1 MYKKEK
7 TRMFDEKIKE
17 IEANIGTL
25 NTDIANKIM
34 EVKNALEA
42 NDLEKARTIKAEIEE
57 AKNSLK
63 TAEADLELYKTTA
76 EKGGAENTGGKEVP
90 QETKTYRESVNEFI
104 RSKGTVT
111 NEALRFEGK
120 DEVLIPLNQTTPVDP
135 KTDGVKKTDVK
146 PVSGEEILYT
156 PAREVKTVVDLKQF
170 TSIHPAKK
178 ASGKWP
184 VLQRATEKMV
194 SVEELEKNPKLGK
207 PQFKNVEWEVK
218 TYRGAIPLSQES
230 IDDAD
235 VDLVGIVAETIG
247 QMKVNTTNDAIA
259 KVLKT
264 FEAKAGVKTLDDIK
278 KILNVDLDPAY
289 NVSFI
294 VSQSFYQTLDT
305 LKDKNGRYLLQ
316 DSITSA
322 SGKVFLGKPVFV
334 LSDDVIGKDSAFV
347 GDFKRGVLFA
357 DRKDL
362 GLRWA
367 DNEIYGQYLQA
378 VLRFGVAKV
387 DDKAG
392 YYVTFTPEQLP
403 S

>member
-1 MYKKEK
+1 
-7 TRMFDEKIKE
+7 MFDEKIE
-17 IEANIGTL
+17 E
-25 NTDIANKIM
+25 
-34 EVKNALEA
+34 
-42 NDLEKARTIKAEIEE
+42 IKADITELNKVI
-57 AKNSLK
+57 AAK
-63 TAEADLELYKTTA
+63 TAEVKAALESDDLETARSVKAEVEATKAKLVESENDLKLY
-76 EKGGAENTGGKEVP
+76 ESSVEVGGAENIGGKEVT
-90 QETKTYRESVNEFI
+90 QEEKTYRESVNDFI
-104 RSKGTVT
+104 RSKGKIV
-111 NEALRFEGK
+111 NDSLRFEGK
-120 DEVLIPLNQTTPVDP
+120 DEVLMPINETTPVEP
-135 KTDGVKKTDVK
+135 KKDGVKKTDVK
-146 PVSGEEILYT
+146 PVSSEEILYT

-170 TSIHPAKK
+170 TSIHQAKK

-207 PQFKNVEWEVK
+207 PQFTNVAWEIK

-247 QMKVNTTNDAIA
+247 QMKVNTTNDSIA
-259 KVLKT
+259 TVLKE
-264 FEAKAGVKTLDDIK
+264 FEAKTVKNLDEIK
-278 KILNVDLDPAY
+278 KLLNVELEPAY

-294 VSQSFYQTLDT
+294 VSQSFYQTMDT

-316 DSITSA
+316 DSITSV

-334 LSDDVIGKDSAFV
+334 LADEVLGKDTAFV

-378 VLRFGVAKV
+378 VLRFGVSKV

-392 YYVTFTPEQLP
+392 YYVTFKPEQLP

>member
-1 MYKKEK
+1 
-7 TRMFDEKIKE
+7 MFDEKIKE
-17 IEANIGTL
+17 IKANITEL
-25 NTDIANKIM
+25 NKVIASKTT
-34 EVKNALEA
+34 EVKNALESD
-42 NDLEKARTIKAEIEE
+42 DLEKARSIKAEVEE
-57 AKNSLK
+57 AKTNL
-63 TAEADLELYKTTA
+63 AEAENDLKLY
-76 EKGGAENTGGKEVP
+76 EFSVEEGGAENFGGKEVL

-104 RSKGTVT
+104 RSKGKIV
-111 NEALRFEGK
+111 NDSLRFDGK

-146 PVSGEEILYT
+146 PVSSEEILYT

-184 VLQRATEKMV
+184 VLQRATDKMV
-194 SVEELEKNPKLGK
+194 SVEELEKNPKLAK
-207 PQFKNVEWEVK
+207 PKFKDVEWKVE

-235 VDLVGIVAETIG
+235 VDLVGIVAETVG

-259 KVLKT
+259 TVLKKFKSKT
-264 FEAKAGVKTLDDIK
+264 VKNLDEIK
-278 KILNVDLDPAY
+278 KLLNVDFDPAY

-294 VSQSFYQTLDT
+294 VSQSFYQTMDT

-316 DSITSA
+316 DSITSV
-322 SGKVFLGKPVFV
+322 SGKVFLGKPVFL
-334 LSDDVIGKDSAFV
+334 LSDEVLGANTAFV
-347 GDFKRGVLFA
+347 GDFKRGILFA

-362 GLRWA
+362 GLRWVN
-367 DNEIYGQYLQA
+367 NEIYGQFLQA
-378 VLRFGVAKV
+378 VLRFGVSKV

-392 YYVTFTPEQLP
+392 YYVTFTPESLP
-403 S
+403 L

>member
-1 MYKKEK
+1 
-7 TRMFDEKIKE
+7 MFEEKIKE
-17 IEANIGTL
+17 IKATIASL
-25 NTDIANKIM
+25 NQAIATKTT
-34 EVKNALEA
+34 EVKNALESD
-42 NDLEKARTIKAEIEE
+42 DLETARSIKAEIEE
-57 AKNSLK
+57 AKANL
-63 TAEADLELYKTTA
+63 AEAENDLKLYEA
-76 EKGGAENTGGKEVP
+76 SIEKGGAENTGGKEVP

-120 DEVLIPLNQTTPVDP
+120 DEVLIPLNQTTPVNP

-146 PVSGEEILYT
+146 PVSSEEILYT
-156 PAREVKTVVDLKQF
+156 PAREIKTVVDLKQF
-170 TSIHPAKK
+170 TSIHLAKK

-184 VLQRATEKMV
+184 VLQRATEKMI
-194 SVEELEKNPKLGK
+194 SVEELEKNPKLAK
-207 PQFKNVEWEVK
+207 PKFKDVEWKVE

-259 KVLKT
+259 TVLKK
-264 FEAKAGVKTLDDIK
+264 FEAKTVKNLDEIK
-278 KILNVDLDPAY
+278 KLLNVELDPAY

-294 VSQSFYQTLDT
+294 VSQSFYQTMDT

-316 DSITSA
+316 DSITSV

-334 LSDDVIGKDSAFV
+334 LADEVLGKDTAFI

-362 GLRWA
+362 GLRWV
-367 DNEIYGQYLQA
+367 DNDIYGQFLQA

-392 YYVTFTPEQLP
+392 YYVTFKPEQLP
-403 S
+403 L

>member
-1 MYKKEK
+1 
-7 TRMFDEKIKE
+7 MFEEKIKE
-17 IEANIGTL
+17 IKATIASL
-25 NTDIANKIM
+25 NQAIATKTA
-34 EVKNALEA
+34 EVKNALESD
-42 NDLEKARTIKAEIEE
+42 DLETARSIKAEVEQ
-57 AKNSLK
+57 AK
-63 TAEADLELYKTTA
+63 ADLVEAENDLKLYEA
-76 EKGGAENTGGKEVP
+76 SIEKGGAENTGGKEVP

-120 DEVLIPLNQTTPVDP
+120 DEVLIPLNQTTPIDP

-146 PVSGEEILYT
+146 PVSSEEILYT

-184 VLQRATEKMV
+184 VLQCATEKMV
-194 SVEELEKNPKLGK
+194 SVEELEKNPKLAK
-207 PQFKNVEWEVK
+207 PKFKDVEWKVE

-264 FEAKAGVKTLDDIK
+264 FEPKADVKTLDEIK

-294 VSQSFYQTLDT
+294 VSQSFYQSMDT
-305 LKDKNGRYLLQ
+305 LKDENGRYLLQ
-316 DSITSA
+316 DSNTSVT
-322 SGKVFLGKPVFV
+322 GKVFLGKPVFV
-334 LSDDVIGKDSAFV
+334 LADEVLGKNKAFV

-362 GLRWA
+362 GLRWV
-367 DNEIYGQYLQA
+367 DNDIYGQYLQA

>member
-1 MYKKEK
+1 
-7 TRMFDEKIKE
+7 MFEEKIKE
-17 IEANIGTL
+17 IKANIASL
-25 NTDIANKIM
+25 NQTIATKTA
-34 EVKNALEA
+34 EVKNALESD
-42 NDLEKARTIKAEIEE
+42 DLETARSIKAEVEE
-57 AKNSLK
+57 TKASL
-63 TAEADLELYKTTA
+63 AEAENDLKLYESSI

-104 RSKGTVT
+104 RSKGKAV
-111 NEALRFEGK
+111 NEDLRFEGK
-120 DEVLIPLNQTTPVDP
+120 NEVLISMNEVTPVAP
-135 KTDGVKKTDVK
+135 KTDGVKKADVK
-146 PVSGEEILYT
+146 PVSSEEILYT

-184 VLQRATEKMV
+184 VLQRATEQMV
-194 SVEELEKNPKLGK
+194 SVKELEKNPKLGK
-207 PQFKNVEWEVK
+207 PQFKNVEWEVE

-278 KILNVDLDPAY
+278 EILNVDLDPAY

-334 LSDDVIGKDSAFV
+334 LSDDVLGKDSAFV

-392 YYVTFTPEQLP
+392 YYVTFTPEPLP
-403 S
+403 L

>member
-1 MYKKEK
+1 
-7 TRMFDEKIKE
+7 MFDEKIE
-17 IEANIGTL
+17 E
-25 NTDIANKIM
+25 
-34 EVKNALEA
+34 
-42 NDLEKARTIKAEIEE
+42 IKADITELNKVI
-57 AKNSLK
+57 AAK
-63 TAEADLELYKTTA
+63 TAEVKAALESDDLETARSVKAEVEATKAKLVESENDLKLY
-76 EKGGAENTGGKEVP
+76 ESSVEVGGAENIGGKEVT
-90 QETKTYRESVNEFI
+90 QEEKTYRESVNDFI
-104 RSKGTVT
+104 RSKGKIV
-111 NEALRFEGK
+111 NDSLRFEGK
-120 DEVLIPLNQTTPVDP
+120 DEVLMPINETTPVEP
-135 KTDGVKKTDVK
+135 KKDGVKKTDVK
-146 PVSGEEILYT
+146 PVSSEEILYT
-156 PAREVKTVVDLKQF
+156 PALEVKTVVDLKQF
-170 TSIHPAKK
+170 TSIHQAKK

-207 PQFKNVEWEVK
+207 PQFTNVAWEIK

-259 KVLKT
+259 TVLKE
-264 FEAKAGVKTLDDIK
+264 FEAKTVKNLDEIK
-278 KILNVDLDPAY
+278 KLLNVELDPAY

-294 VSQSFYQTLDT
+294 VSQSFYQTMDT

-316 DSITSA
+316 DSITSV

-334 LSDDVIGKDSAFV
+334 LADEVLGKDTAFV

-378 VLRFGVAKV
+378 VLRFGVSKV

-392 YYVTFTPEQLP
+392 YYVTFKPEQLP

>member
-1 MYKKEK
+1 
-7 TRMFDEKIKE
+7 MFDEKIKE
-17 IEANIGTL
+17 IKATIASL
-25 NTDIANKIM
+25 NQAIATKTT
-34 EVKNALEA
+34 EVKNALESD
-42 NDLEKARTIKAEIEE
+42 DLETARSIKAEIEE
-57 AKNSLK
+57 AKANL
-63 TAEADLELYKTTA
+63 AEAENDLKLYEA
-76 EKGGAENTGGKEVP
+76 SIEKGGAENTGGKEVP

-146 PVSGEEILYT
+146 PVSSEEILYT

-194 SVEELEKNPKLGK
+194 SVKELEKNPKLGK
-207 PQFKNVEWEVK
+207 PQFKNVGWEVE

-278 KILNVDLDPAY
+278 EILNVDLDPAY

-392 YYVTFTPEQLP
+392 YYVTFKPEQLP
-403 S
+403 L

>member
-1 MYKKEK
+1 
-7 TRMFDEKIKE
+7 MFDEKIE
-17 IEANIGTL
+17 E
-25 NTDIANKIM
+25 
-34 EVKNALEA
+34 
-42 NDLEKARTIKAEIEE
+42 IKADITELNKVI
-57 AKNSLK
+57 AAK
-63 TAEADLELYKTTA
+63 TAEVKAALESDDLETARSVKAEVEATKAKLVESENDLKLY
-76 EKGGAENTGGKEVP
+76 ESSVEVGGAENIGGKEVT
-90 QETKTYRESVNEFI
+90 QEEKTYRESVNDFI
-104 RSKGTVT
+104 RSKGKIV
-111 NEALRFEGK
+111 NDSLRFEGK
-120 DEVLIPLNQTTPVDP
+120 DEVLMPINETTPVEP
-135 KTDGVKKTDVK
+135 KKDGVKKTDVK
-146 PVSGEEILYT
+146 PVSSEEILYT

-170 TSIHPAKK
+170 TSIHQAKK

-207 PQFKNVEWEVK
+207 PQFTNVAWEIK

-259 KVLKT
+259 TVLKE
-264 FEAKAGVKTLDDIK
+264 FEAKTVKNLDEIK
-278 KILNVDLDPAY
+278 KLLNVELDPAY

-294 VSQSFYQTLDT
+294 VSQSFYQTMDT

-316 DSITSA
+316 DSITSV

-334 LSDDVIGKDSAFV
+334 LADEVLGKDTAFV
-347 GDFKRGVLFA
+347 GDFKRGVLFV

-378 VLRFGVAKV
+378 VLRFGVSKV

-392 YYVTFTPEQLP
+392 YYVTFKPEQLP

>member
-1 MYKKEK
+1 
-7 TRMFDEKIKE
+7 MFEEKIKE
-17 IEANIGTL
+17 IKANIASL
-25 NTDIANKIM
+25 NQTIATKTA
-34 EVKNALEA
+34 EVKNALESD
-42 NDLEKARTIKAEIEE
+42 DLETARSIKAEVEE
-57 AKNSLK
+57 TKASL
-63 TAEADLELYKTTA
+63 AEAENDLKLYESSI

-104 RSKGTVT
+104 RSKGKAV
-111 NEALRFEGK
+111 NEDLRFEGK
-120 DEVLIPLNQTTPVDP
+120 NEVLISMNEVTPVAP
-135 KTDGVKKTDVK
+135 KTDGVKKADVK
-146 PVSGEEILYT
+146 PVSSEEILYT

-184 VLQRATEKMV
+184 VLQRATDKMV
-194 SVEELEKNPKLGK
+194 SVEELEKNPKLAK
-207 PQFKNVEWEVK
+207 PQFKEVKWEAK

-247 QMKVNTTNDAIA
+247 QMKVNTTNGAIA
-259 KVLKT
+259 EVLKK
-264 FEAKAGVKTLDDIK
+264 FESKEVKDLDEIK
-278 KILNVDLDPAY
+278 KLLNVDLDPAY

-294 VSQSFYQTLDT
+294 VSQSFYQTMDT

-316 DSITSA
+316 DSITSV

-334 LSDDVIGKDSAFV
+334 LADEVLGENKAFV

-378 VLRFGVAKV
+378 VLRFGVSKV
-387 DDKAG
+387 DEKAG
-392 YYVTFTPEQLP
+392 YYVTFTPSESL
-403 S
+403 

>member
-1 MYKKEK
+1 
-7 TRMFDEKIKE
+7 MFDEKIE
-17 IEANIGTL
+17 E
-25 NTDIANKIM
+25 
-34 EVKNALEA
+34 
-42 NDLEKARTIKAEIEE
+42 IKADITELNKVI
-57 AKNSLK
+57 AAK
-63 TAEADLELYKTTA
+63 TAEVKAALESDDLETARSVKAEVEATKAKLVESENDLKLY
-76 EKGGAENTGGKEVP
+76 ESSVEVGGAENIGGKEVT
-90 QETKTYRESVNEFI
+90 QEEKTYRESVNDFI
-104 RSKGTVT
+104 RSKGKIV
-111 NEALRFEGK
+111 NDSLRFEGK
-120 DEVLIPLNQTTPVDP
+120 DEVLMPINETTPVEP
-135 KTDGVKKTDVK
+135 KKDGVKKTDVK
-146 PVSGEEILYT
+146 PVSSEEILYT

-170 TSIHPAKK
+170 TSIHQAKK

-207 PQFKNVEWEVK
+207 PQFTNVAWEIK

-259 KVLKT
+259 TVLKE
-264 FEAKAGVKTLDDIK
+264 FEAKTVKNLDEIK
-278 KILNVDLDPAY
+278 KLLNVELGPAY

-294 VSQSFYQTLDT
+294 VSQSFYQTMDT

-316 DSITSA
+316 DSITSV

-334 LSDDVIGKDSAFV
+334 LADEVLGKDTAFV

-378 VLRFGVAKV
+378 VLRFGVSKV

-392 YYVTFTPEQLP
+392 YYVTFKPEQLP

>member
-1 MYKKEK
+1 
-7 TRMFDEKIKE
+7 MFDEKIE
-17 IEANIGTL
+17 E
-25 NTDIANKIM
+25 
-34 EVKNALEA
+34 
-42 NDLEKARTIKAEIEE
+42 IKADITELNKVI
-57 AKNSLK
+57 AAK
-63 TAEADLELYKTTA
+63 TAEVKAALESDDLETARSVKAEVEATKAKLVESENDLKLY
-76 EKGGAENTGGKEVP
+76 ESSVEVGGAENIGGKEVT
-90 QETKTYRESVNEFI
+90 QEEKTYRESVNDFI
-104 RSKGTVT
+104 RSKGKIV
-111 NEALRFEGK
+111 NDSLRFEGK
-120 DEVLIPLNQTTPVDP
+120 DEVLMPINETTPVEP
-135 KTDGVKKTDVK
+135 KKDGVKKTDVK
-146 PVSGEEILYT
+146 PVSSEEILYT

-170 TSIHPAKK
+170 TSIHQAKK

-207 PQFKNVEWEVK
+207 PQFTNVAWEIK

-259 KVLKT
+259 TVLKE
-264 FEAKAGVKTLDDIK
+264 FEAKTVKNLDEIK
-278 KILNVDLDPAY
+278 KLLNVELDPAY

-294 VSQSFYQTLDT
+294 VSQSFYQTMDT

-316 DSITSA
+316 DSITSV

-378 VLRFGVAKV
+378 VLRFGVSKV

-392 YYVTFTPEQLP
+392 YYVTFTPSESL
-403 S
+403 